1 MVKVV
6 YKDGTL
12 EVNEEGFLLDPAQWD
27 EGLAQFL
34 AEHEEHLNTL
44 SEDHWRVIKFI
55 REHYLK
61 TQSAPMV
68 RAICKETGIPLKRI
82 YELFPSGPARGACK
96 LAGLPKPDGCV

>member
-1 MVKVV
+1 MPTVA
-6 YKDGTL
+6 YREGTL
-12 EVNEEGFLLDPAQWD
+12 ELNEEGFLLDPGQWNED
-27 EGLAQFL
+27 LALFLAQ
-34 AEHEEHLNTL
+34 HEEHLESL
-44 SEDHWRVIKFI
+44 SEDHWRVLRVI
-55 REHYLK
+55 REHFVK